1 MTEPY
6 IINQVH
12 GFTSED
18 VASCEDFKTLCEW
31 SMKNSHTIASIKI
44 QMIEYSDEEKRSK
57 AKKQKALTLV
67 NCLQHMIETRL
78 REMEYYKLNN
88 Y

>member
-18 VASCEDFKTLCEW
+18 VLSCEDFRKLCEW

-44 QMIEYSDEEKRSK
+44 QMIEYSDEDKKGRS
-57 AKKQKALTLV
+57 KKQKALTLV
-67 NCLQHMIETRL
+67 TCLQHMIDTKM
-78 REMEYYKLNN
+78 REMEYYKQNN